1 MIYQV
6 LFSKTVGS
14 NRIISVFVFRLLVM
28 VSLCN
33 YQLANDVIT
42 QLLINGVLIN
52 LLIKKTVILD
62 LEYKREN
69 IDSWRHLLKNIAMA
83 IF

>member
-1 MIYQV
+1 MYQV

-69 IDSWRHLLKNIAMA
+69 IDSWRHLLKNVAMA